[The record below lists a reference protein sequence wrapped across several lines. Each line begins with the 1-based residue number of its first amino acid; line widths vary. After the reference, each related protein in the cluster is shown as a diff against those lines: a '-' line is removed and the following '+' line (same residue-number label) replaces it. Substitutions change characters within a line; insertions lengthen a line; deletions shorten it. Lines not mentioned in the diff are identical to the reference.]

1 VAEPRAV
8 ATGKCSS
15 SGVRLSFGK
24 VAREKRRDRKKLFA
38 ANVCSQGPSENWP
51 GRTASDFSSQ
61 AGALRLADISQ
72 VRPPLFNPFLPRF
85 GFNPVQAASGGLT
98 ATATATSGQATNQQG
113 QRAGQQQ
120 QQKQCEQLLIDVKA
134 ILSNLYYKKYF
145 LFFIAYTL
153 FYSISFLNFSH
164 SSYSI
169 LRYIILM

>member
-8 ATGKCSS
+8 ATGKRSS

-85 GFNPVQAASGGLT
+85 GFNPYSSSGRIRGANRHRHKRSGSKSAGSESRTTAA
-98 ATATATSGQATNQQG
+98 AEA
-113 QRAGQQQ
+113 
-120 QQKQCEQLLIDVKA
+120 
-134 ILSNLYYKKYF
+134 
-145 LFFIAYTL
+145 
-153 FYSISFLNFSH
+153 
-164 SSYSI
+164 
-169 LRYIILM
+169 M